1 MKAIIFD
8 FDGTIL
14 DTEFTELAAWQSIY
28 SEYNHTL
35 PLEEWS
41 KRVGSH
47 VENFNPLLHLEKLT
61 GQPLDHKSIKQK
73 RREKGD
79 ELIMNLQPLP
89 GVQEC
94 LVAAREHGLKLAIV
108 SCSSREWITSHLKR
122 INLLEFFD
130 YIISR
135 EDVKAVKPNPE
146 GYQLALQKLGV
157 SADEAFVVEDSP
169 NGVKAALAAGLRCI
183 VVPNRVT
190 MTLEFPKAYLTLNN
204 LQELVLKTIIEE
216 LGPSTVDENQKSKQS

>member
-14 DTEFTELAAWQSIY
+14 DTEFTELAAWQAIY
-28 SEYNHTL
+28 AEYNHVLTMDD
-35 PLEEWS
+35 WG
-41 KRVGSH
+41 KRVGTH
-47 VENFNPLLHLEKLT
+47 PDNFNPLLHLEKLT
-61 GQPLDHKSIKQK
+61 GQSLDHPSIKQK

-79 ELIMNLQPLP
+79 ELILKLQPLP

-108 SCSSREWITSHLKR
+108 SCSSREWITNHLKR

-130 YIISR
+130 FIISR
-135 EDVKAVKPNPE
+135 EDVKVVKPDPE
-146 GYQLALQKLGV
+146 GYELALKKLGLKP
-157 SADEAFVVEDSP
+157 SEAFVIEDSP
-169 NGVKAALAAGLRCI
+169 NGAKAAMAAGMKCV

-190 MTLEFPKAYLTLNN
+190 VSLEFPKTYRVLNN
-204 LQELVLKTIIEE
+204 LEELVVKTIIEE
-216 LGPSTVDENQKSKQS
+216 LSPLLHEDSK